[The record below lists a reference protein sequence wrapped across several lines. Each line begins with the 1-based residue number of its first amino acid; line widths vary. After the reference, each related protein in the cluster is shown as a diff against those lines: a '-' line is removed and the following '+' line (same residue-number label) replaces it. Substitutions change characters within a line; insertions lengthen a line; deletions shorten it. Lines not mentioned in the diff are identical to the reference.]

1 MMSDNE
7 VAGSSLP
14 AQLLHH
20 VTRRRH
26 RFYGAVAVALLLFSV
41 AVWVYGGFD
50 RGVDFITSLPR
61 PPPQSPAQHPHQQP
75 PSSPPPPAVSPSP
88 AKDAAASSS
97 SSIVSSTHR
106 GHPTQTSPEAQATSS
121 DDWRHSNQSPAA
133 NVSHGIPPK
142 IWQILLPKKPSDQK
156 FIPKPEI
163 LEETPSWLVMNT
175 DYA

>member
-1 MMSDNE
+1 MMSENE

-20 VTRRRH
+20 VTRRRN

-41 AVWVYGGFD
+41 AIWVYGGFD

-61 PPPQSPAQHPHQQP
+61 PPPQSPPQHPHQQP
-75 PSSPPPPAVSPSP
+75 PPPPPAVSPSP
-88 AKDAAASSS
+88 AKDLAG
-97 SSIVSSTHR
+97 SSTSISVSTTH
-106 GHPTQTSPEAQATSS
+106 GSHPTQTSPVAQSTSS
-121 DDWRHSNQSPAA
+121 DDLRHSNQSPAA

-156 FIPKPEI
+156 IIPKPEV